1 MKGRLCSKFNVDKKV
16 PTLRDDLPKLLYS
29 RFAFLQASLYLVSYA
44 FFISSLLNRKKR
56 LLFPSLPGTNRA
68 TFTAVRSRISQPLQA
83 AQSRCGY
90 PAPSV
95 VIFLQDPQLIFL
107 YHDVNMLDCF
117 AFHLSTRV
125 LSELYYKL
133 ELLRLLSV
141 SWIQL
146 RPLLYFHN
154 FQNFL

>member
-68 TFTAVRSRISQPLQA
+68 TFTAVRSRISQPLQV

-95 VIFLQDPQLIFL
+95 VIFLQ
-107 YHDVNMLDCF
+107 
-117 AFHLSTRV
+117 